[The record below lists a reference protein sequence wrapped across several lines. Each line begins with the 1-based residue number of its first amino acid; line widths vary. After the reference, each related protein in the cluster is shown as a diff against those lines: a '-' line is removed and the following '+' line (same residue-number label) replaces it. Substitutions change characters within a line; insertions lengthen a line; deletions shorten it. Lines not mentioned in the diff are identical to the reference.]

1 MYTSIYFVNL
11 YPLLFNQM
19 IPATDIFKIA
29 TEEQLSDIPT
39 SDFLEIILSNTQLS
53 DIAMYYLLQ
62 KRINHKLRMRYD
74 VYENQLTDKFED
86 ITGDFF
92 LYLRDGNDMSN
103 NVPYQSLRS
112 IKKKDS
118 FEAWIKNTFRNY
130 LSNKIDNSTY
140 KPVAYKIDA
149 SPLTDETIL
158 DIASKLITY
167 THQELS
173 PKGRFIFLRTLLSL
187 LNRKNAMPDKD
198 VAEVIGM
205 TYTSYRVMVHR
216 IKDNLINLHTRIL
229 KGELMATRIYD
240 DFTNLYPTLFNYYN
254 NNIEMS
260 EYREQIISL
269 RNRYYDSTGN
279 TLHEST
285 ATYLPSN
292 ITPAIFLS
300 RLNKLLLYTD

>member
-1 MYTSIYFVNL
+1 MTQGN
-11 YPLLFNQM
+11 
-19 IPATDIFKIA
+19 DILKITA
-29 TEEQLSDIPT
+29 EEQLSGIPT
-39 SDFLEIILSNTQLS
+39 PDFLDIILSNTELS

-112 IKKKDS
+112 IKKKES

-216 IKDNLINLHTRIL
+216 IKDNLINLHSRIL
-229 KGELMATRIYD
+229 KGEILKLDKQHQLMATRIYD

>member
-1 MYTSIYFVNL
+1 
-11 YPLLFNQM
+11 M
-19 IPATDIFKIA
+19 IPTTDIFKIA
-29 TEEQLSDIPT
+29 TEEQLSDIPI
-39 SDFLEIILSNTQLS
+39 SDFLEIILSNTELS

-62 KRINHKLRMRYD
+62 KRINHKLRIRYD

-86 ITGDFF
+86 IIGDFF
-92 LYLRDGNDMSN
+92 LYLRDGTDISD

-112 IKKKDS
+112 IKKKES
-118 FEAWIKNTFRNY
+118 FEAWIKSTFRNF
-130 LSNKIDNSTY
+130 LSNKIDNSTH

-149 SPLTDETIL
+149 SPLTDETSL

-216 IKDNLINLHTRIL
+216 IKDNLINLHSRIL
-229 KGELMATRIYD
+229 KGEILKLDKQHQLMATRIYD

-269 RNRYYDSTGN
+269 RNRYCDSTGN

-285 ATYLPSN
+285 AMYLPSN

-300 RLNKLLLYTD
+300 RLNKLLYTD

>member
-1 MYTSIYFVNL
+1 
-11 YPLLFNQM
+11 M

-39 SDFLEIILSNTQLS
+39 SDFLEIILSNTELS

-112 IKKKDS
+112 IKKKES

-173 PKGRFIFLRTLLSL
+173 SKGRFIFLRTLLSL

-216 IKDNLINLHTRIL
+216 IKDNLMNLHTRIL
-229 KGELMATRIYD
+229 KGEILQLDKQHQLMATRIYD
-240 DFTNLYPTLFNYYN
+240 DFTNLYPTLLNYYN

>member
-1 MYTSIYFVNL
+1 
-11 YPLLFNQM
+11 M

-112 IKKKDS
+112 IKKKES

-187 LNRKNAMPDKD
+187 LNRKNAMLDKD

-216 IKDNLINLHTRIL
+216 IKDNLINLHSRIL
-229 KGELMATRIYD
+229 KGEILKLDKQHQLMATRIYD